1 MPVTRITQ
9 LQIAVCVMTSI
20 RRFVA
25 AGHVRSL
32 NRGRAELILC
42 LQRIANF
49 VPLFPSYSFPLL
61 FNRTRSIFAT
71 GSINKM
77 KFVHNCSFDKNCTTR
92 SWNKFVE
99 EKNNTRIYDKLQ
111 LTRFIRYNSRNEEGG
126 KNRKHNQICLMQAS
140 SINYLAFQKF
150 RLDDC
155 RAFQH
160 AARRGARAERIIQ
173 AWPEG
178 RGEVATRAVH
188 SFRPSELF

>member
-20 RRFVA
+20 RRF
-25 AGHVRSL
+25 VRSL

-49 VPLFPSYSFPLL
+49 VPLFPSHSFPLL

-92 SWNKFVE
+92 SWN
-99 EKNNTRIYDKLQ
+99 NTRIYDKLQ

-126 KNRKHNQICLMQAS
+126 KNRKHNQICLMQAIEHKLPRVS
-140 SINYLAFQKF
+140 EISAR
-150 RLDDC
+150 RLPSFST
-155 RAFQH
+155 RG
-160 AARRGARAERIIQ
+160 AARRACGKNNSSVARGRRGGGD
-173 AWPEG
+173 EG
-178 RGEVATRAVH
+178 RAFV
-188 SFRPSELF
+188 

>member
-42 LQRIANF
+42 FQRIANF
-49 VPLFPSYSFPLL
+49 VPSYSFPLL
-61 FNRTRSIFAT
+61 FNRSRSIFAT

-126 KNRKHNQICLMQAS
+126 KNRKHKQICLMQAIEHKLPRVS
-140 SINYLAFQKF
+140 EISAR
-150 RLDDC
+150 RLPS
-155 RAFQH
+155 FST
-160 AARRGARAERIIQ
+160 RGARAERIIQ

-178 RGEVATRAVH
+178 GGEVATRAVH

>member
-61 FNRTRSIFAT
+61 FNRSRSIFAT

-126 KNRKHNQICLMQAS
+126 KNRKHNQICLMQAIEHKLPRVS
-140 SINYLAFQKF
+140 EISAR
-150 RLDDC
+150 RLPSFST
-155 RAFQH
+155 RG
-160 AARRGARAERIIQ
+160 AARRACGKNNSSVARGRRGGGD
-173 AWPEG
+173 EG
-178 RGEVATRAVH
+178 RAFV
-188 SFRPSELF
+188 